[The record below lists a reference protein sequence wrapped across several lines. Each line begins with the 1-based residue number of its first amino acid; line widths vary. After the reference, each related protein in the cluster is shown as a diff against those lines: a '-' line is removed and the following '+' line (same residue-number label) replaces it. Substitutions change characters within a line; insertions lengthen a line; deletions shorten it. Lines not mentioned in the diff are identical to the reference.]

1 MKKDFI
7 LKEIFRQNRHWE
19 NPDEFFFDIEHIEYQ
34 RTLYFSLVP
43 ALKKRQ
49 IISLVG
55 LRRVGKTVL
64 LKQLIKNL
72 LSNVDAEAILF
83 LSFDEVLFP
92 KDVTLADY
100 IDAYLEHKAPKDT
113 RLTIFLDEI
122 QYAKQWHH
130 ILKRYYDTEPNI
142 KFIISGS
149 SSLFLQKK
157 TTETLAGRIEEFF
170 LPVLSFEEY
179 LSLKRVSTILVDA
192 YQGGA
197 VTIGDSAAHALR
209 HERITAQYGNDLIA
223 HFDDFLRFG
232 QFPELIGTEETGA
245 KQKYLEES
253 IFKKTVE
260 YDIPRIFG
268 VEKVDELKFLFAV
281 ILSETGLLSEP
292 TNLAREIGIDAATV
306 KKYLSYFEQSFLV
319 YPLHNYSKSFRKSR
333 RLLKKLYLGS
343 SNFLSLFT
351 DWRDSEISRQR
362 TGFMVENYVFSLL
375 RRQFRFC
382 SFYRVR
388 SHEFDF
394 LCSNDMRDTRAFQHI
409 EVKWREHIDMRDI
422 PFLTRVAKKHN
433 APMTVISRM
442 SHALS
447 SDITVIPAWLLK

>member
-19 NPDEFFFDIEHIEYQ
+19 NPDEFFFDIKRIEYQ
-34 RTLYFSLVP
+34 RNLYFPLLS
-43 ALKKRQ
+43 ALPKRQ
-49 IISLVG
+49 IVSLVG

-64 LKQLIKNL
+64 LKQLINAL
-72 LSNVDAEAILF
+72 LQSTDANTILF
-83 LSFDEVLFP
+83 LSFDEALFS

-100 IDAYLEHKAPKDT
+100 IDAYLEQRAPKNK

-122 QYAKQWHH
+122 QYARQWQH
-130 ILKRYYDTEPNI
+130 ILKRYYDTHASV
-142 KFIISGS
+142 KFVISGS
-149 SSLFLQKK
+149 SSLFLQKR

-179 LSLKRVSTILVDA
+179 LSLKRVSTVFVDA
-192 YQGGA
+192 YQA
-197 VTIGDSAAHALR
+197 AAAAIGDDTIHARR
-209 HERITAQYGNDLIA
+209 HDAVVAQYGNDLIA
-223 HFDDFLRFG
+223 FFDDYLRYG
-232 QFPELIGTEETGA
+232 QFPELLEMTDPSA
-245 KQKYLEES
+245 KRKYLEEA

-281 ILSETGLLSEP
+281 ILSETGMLSEP
-292 TNLAREIGIDAATV
+292 TNLASEVGIDAATV
-306 KKYLSYFEQSFLV
+306 KKYLSYFEQSFLI
-319 YPLHNYSKSFRKSR
+319 YPLYNYSKSFRKSR

-351 DWRDSEISRQR
+351 DWRDSEIVRQR

-388 SHEFDF
+388 NNEFDF
-394 LCSNDMRDTRAFQHI
+394 LCSNDLRDTRAFHHI
-409 EVKWREHIDMRDI
+409 EVKWREHINARDI
-422 PFLTRVAKKHN
+422 KFLMRVGKKHGG
-433 APMTVISRM
+433 PTTVISRTA
-442 SHALS
+442 SQILS
-447 SDITVIPAWLLK
+447 DVPAIPAWLLK